1 MKSVKDPRDKLARGE
16 LSRRGFL
23 EATTATGIS
32 AALVPGLIEEA
43 EAAPRKGGTLR
54 QALPGGGTG
63 DVLDVFELA
72 GGNADFPFLMSDYH
86 LCICPAQAEGGI
98 DWESGVGSGGY

>member
-1 MKSVKDPRDKLARGE
+1 M
-16 LSRRGFL
+16 
-23 EATTATGIS
+23 
-32 AALVPGLIEEA
+32 
-43 EAAPRKGGTLR
+43 R
-54 QALPGGGTG
+54 QAIPGGGTG